1 MKKRL
6 SYILCFIALLF
17 TACLSDNNDKTFRLG
32 FDPSFIPL
40 NTMGQ
45 ETHLS
50 GYTQEFFSM
59 LGNSLANSIELV
71 KFSWDDLLPQLKN
84 NKVDGIVTTLNPY
97 NFYKKDF
104 DFSDPLIKTGPCL
117 VSHKQALFKSF
128 ESLEGKI
135 LGIITGSTGEILAST
150 QVYATIQSF
159 DNPSNMLE
167 ALSKNQID
175 ACLLDY
181 LIAFA
186 YCRDLFQNT
195 LVISSTPYG
204 DAGIRF
210 MIKKTHPDKD
220 RFISSINDFIDSS
233 KNNDLIKKWQ
243 LPE

>member
-1 MKKRL
+1 MKKLL
-6 SYILCFIALLF
+6 SYTLCIIALLS
-17 TACLSDNNDKTFRLG
+17 TGCLSDKDNPIFRLG

-45 ETHLS
+45 EANLS
-50 GYTQEFFSM
+50 GYTQEFFSI
-59 LGNSLANSIELV
+59 LGNDLGKSIELF
-71 KFSWDDLLPQLKN
+71 KFSWDDLLLQLKN
-84 NKVDGIVTTLNPY
+84 DKVDGIITTLNPY

-104 DFSDPLIKTGPCL
+104 EFSNPLIKTGPCL
-117 VSHKQALFKSF
+117 VSNKHTIFKSF

-150 QVYATIQSF
+150 QAYATIQSF
-159 DNPSNMLE
+159 ENPSSMLE
-167 ALSKNQID
+167 ALSKGQID

-195 LVISSTPYG
+195 LVISSSPYG

-210 MIKKTHPDKD
+210 MIKKTHPAKD
-220 RFISSINDFIDSS
+220 RFISSINDFIDTS
-233 KNNDLIKKWQ
+233 KNNALIKKWH
-243 LPE
+243 LP